1 MLRII
6 LYVIVFYLV
15 YRVIKSIADK
25 LLSPNNQ
32 KSKFQKEHKKDI
44 IDVDYEEVDKTN
56 EGK

>member
-25 LLSPNNQ
+25 LLSSNNQ